1 MRHFVGGERKW
12 PIPFKIQQYLTDPW
26 LSDKSNI
33 SKIRKIIKSDGRCT
47 IRDIDKTVGIYIFC
61 GYISFWS
68 GFSQVKTYMSD
79 EYFIYCQMTKT
90 VRIQTAKQLLKM
102 LRSSKQ
108 FAKNGIG
115 YKINI
120 GFTISNQ

>member
-68 GFSQVKTYMSD
+68 GFSPVKNISVRWILHILSD
-79 EYFIYCQMTKT
+79 DQNSTNT
-90 VRIQTAKQLLKM
+90 NR
-102 LRSSKQ
+102 
-108 FAKNGIG
+108 
-115 YKINI
+115 
-120 GFTISNQ
+120 